1 MTDRTALDHPA
12 QERSALDRSALERS
26 ALDRSALDTVQ
37 AQLDAFNAHDLDAFV
52 ATYAEDAVITGVAP
66 EPIVGTAAIRAF
78 YEPRLQN
85 PELSCVIDTTVLF
98 GTRWVVAQEQ
108 VVNAGV
114 ATETIATF
122 DVVDGRISRA
132 SMLKA

>member
-1 MTDRTALDHPA
+1 MCALTDRTAH
-12 QERSALDRSALERS
+12 
-26 ALDRSALDTVQ
+26 DTVQ

-52 ATYAEDAVITGVAP
+52 AAYAADAVITGVAA
-66 EPIVGTAAIRAF
+66 EPIVGASAIRAF

-85 PELSCVIDTTVLF
+85 PELSCTIETSVLF
-98 GTRWVVAQEQ
+98 GARWVVAQEQ
-108 VVNAGV
+108 VINGGV

-122 DVVDGRISRA
+122 DVVDGLIVRA

>member
-1 MTDRTALDHPA
+1 MTDTA
-12 QERSALDRSALERS
+12 RSP
-26 ALDRSALDTVQ
+26 LDTVR

-52 ATYAEDAVITGVAP
+52 ATYADDAVVTGVAP
-66 EPIVGTAAIRAF
+66 EPIAGSDAIRAF

-85 PELSCVIDTTVLF
+85 PDLSCVIETTVLF
-98 GTRWVVAQEQ
+98 GDRWVVAQEQ

-122 DVVDGRISRA
+122 DVVDGRIARA

>member
-1 MTDRTALDHPA
+1 MTDRTA
-12 QERSALDRSALERS
+12 Q
-26 ALDRSALDTVQ
+26 DRSALDTVQ

-52 ATYAEDAVITGVAP
+52 ATYADDAVVTGVAP
-66 EPIVGTAAIRAF
+66 DPLVGSAAIRAF

-85 PELSCVIDTTVLF
+85 PELSCVIDTSVLF
-98 GTRWVVAQEQ
+98 GSRWVVAQER
-108 VVNAGV
+108 VINAGV

-122 DVVDGRISRA
+122 DVVDGVISRA

>member
-1 MTDRTALDHPA
+1 MTDRIRT
-12 QERSALDRSALERS
+12 
-26 ALDRSALDTVQ
+26 ALDTVQ

-52 ATYAEDAVITGVAP
+52 ATYAADAVIVGVAP
-66 EPIVGTAAIRAF
+66 KPIAGEQAIRAF

-85 PELSCVIDTTVLF
+85 PDLSCMIETSVLF
-98 GTRWVVAQEQ
+98 GSRWVVAREQ

-122 DVVDGRISRA
+122 DVVDGLIARA

>member
-1 MTDRTALDHPA
+1 LTDRTAT
-12 QERSALDRSALERS
+12 
-26 ALDRSALDTVQ
+26 DRSALDTVQ

-52 ATYAEDAVITGVAP
+52 ATYADDAVITGVAA
-66 EPIVGTAAIRAF
+66 EPVVGSTEIRAF

-85 PELSCVIDTTVLF
+85 PELSCVIDATVLF

-108 VVNAGV
+108 VINAGV

-122 DVVDGRISRA
+122 DVIDGRIARA

>member
-1 MTDRTALDHPA
+1 MTDRTAST
-12 QERSALDRSALERS
+12 ERTAEQ
-26 ALDRSALDTVQ
+26 TVR

-52 ATYAEDAVITGVAP
+52 ATYATDAVIVGVAP
-66 EPIVGTAAIRAF
+66 EPLVGTEQIRSF

-85 PELSCVIDTTVLF
+85 PDLSCEIEQTVLF
-98 GTRWVVAQEQ
+98 GDRWVVAQEQ

-122 DVVDGRISRA
+122 DVIDGLISRA

>member
-1 MTDRTALDHPA
+1 MTDRTAT
-12 QERSALDRSALERS
+12 
-26 ALDRSALDTVQ
+26 DRSALDTVQ
-37 AQLDAFNAHDLDAFV
+37 AQLDAFNAHDLEAFV
-52 ATYAEDAVITGVAP
+52 ATYAEDAVITGVAQ
-66 EPIVGTAAIRAF
+66 EPIVGSEAIRAF

-98 GTRWVVAQEQ
+98 GSRWVVAQEQ
-108 VVNAGV
+108 VINAGV

-122 DVVDGRISRA
+122 DVLDGRIARA

>member
-1 MTDRTALDHPA
+1 MTDRAT
-12 QERSALDRSALERS
+12 
-26 ALDRSALDTVQ
+26 LDRSALDTVQ

-52 ATYAEDAVITGVAP
+52 ATYADDAVVTGVAP
-66 EPIVGTAAIRAF
+66 EPLVGSAAIRAF

-85 PELSCVIDTTVLF
+85 PELSCVIDTSVLF
-98 GTRWVVAQEQ
+98 GSRWVVAQEQ
-108 VVNAGV
+108 VINAGV

-122 DVVDGRISRA
+122 DVVDGVISRA

>member
-1 MTDRTALDHPA
+1 MTDRT
-12 QERSALDRSALERS
+12 SI
-26 ALDRSALDTVQ
+26 DRSALDTVL

-52 ATYAEDAVITGVAP
+52 ATYAQDAVITGVAQ
-66 EPIVGTAAIRAF
+66 EPVVGSTAIRAF

-98 GTRWVVAQEQ
+98 GSRWVVAQEQ

-122 DVVDGRISRA
+122 DVIDGLIARA

>member
-1 MTDRTALDHPA
+1 MTDRT
-12 QERSALDRSALERS
+12 

-37 AQLDAFNAHDLDAFV
+37 AQLGAFNAHDLDAFV
-52 ATYAEDAVITGVAP
+52 ATYADDAVVTGVAP
-66 EPIVGTAAIRAF
+66 EPLIGSAAIRAF

-85 PELSCVIDTTVLF
+85 PELSCVIDTSVLF
-98 GTRWVVAQEQ
+98 GSRWVVAQER
-108 VVNAGV
+108 VINAGV

-122 DVVDGRISRA
+122 DVVDGVISRA

>member
-1 MTDRTALDHPA
+1 MTDRTTF
-12 QERSALDRSALERS
+12 
-26 ALDRSALDTVQ
+26 DRSALDTVQ

-52 ATYAEDAVITGVAP
+52 ATYADDAVVTGVAP
-66 EPIVGTAAIRAF
+66 EPLVGSAAIRAF

-85 PELSCVIDTTVLF
+85 PELSCVIDTSVLF
-98 GTRWVVAQEQ
+98 GSRWVVAQER
-108 VVNAGV
+108 VINAGL

-122 DVVDGRISRA
+122 DVVDGVISRA

>member
-1 MTDRTALDHPA
+1 MTDTARTAI
-12 QERSALDRSALERS
+12 
-26 ALDRSALDTVQ
+26 DTVQ
-37 AQLDAFNAHDLDAFV
+37 AQLDAFNAHDLGAFV
-52 ATYAEDAVITGVAP
+52 ATYADDAVITGVAP

-85 PELSCVIDTTVLF
+85 PELSCVIDTSVLF

-108 VVNAGV
+108 VINAGV
-114 ATETIATF
+114 ATETVATF
-122 DVVDGRISRA
+122 DVIDGRISRA

>member
-1 MTDRTALDHPA
+1 MTDRTT
-12 QERSALDRSALERS
+12 Q
-26 ALDRSALDTVQ
+26 DRSALDTVQ

-52 ATYAEDAVITGVAP
+52 ATYADDAVVTGVAP
-66 EPIVGTAAIRAF
+66 EPLVGSAAIRAF

-85 PELSCVIDTTVLF
+85 PELSCVIDTSVLF
-98 GTRWVVAQEQ
+98 GSRWVVAQEH
-108 VVNAGV
+108 VINAGV

-122 DVVDGRISRA
+122 DVVDGVISRA

>member
-1 MTDRTALDHPA
+1 MTDRTALD
-12 QERSALDRSALERS
+12 RTALDRT

-66 EPIVGTAAIRAF
+66 EPVVGSATIRAF

-85 PELSCVIDTTVLF
+85 SELSCVIETSVLF

-108 VVNAGV
+108 VINAGV

-122 DVVDGRISRA
+122 DVVDGLIARA

>member
-1 MTDRTALDHPA
+1 MTSTEEFALTDRT
-12 QERSALDRSALERS
+12 

-66 EPIVGTAAIRAF
+66 EPIVGSAAIRAF

-85 PELSCVIDTTVLF
+85 PELSCVIDTSVLF
-98 GTRWVVAQEQ
+98 GSRWVVAQEQ
-108 VVNAGV
+108 VINAGV

-122 DVVDGRISRA
+122 DVVDGLIARA